1 VKNLN
6 LCLVAAVALPLILA
20 DQLSLSPPAQAA
32 DLTLTTTPLLLN
44 RDAPSQKKV
53 GELVYRGGV
62 VLKSSNKDFGGLSG
76 LRINRDNIALAISD
90 AGSWVSF
97 ALIEKNEQLVGATGI
112 ALAPLL
118 DPQGQSG
125 TKSNRDAEAVEVGE
139 TTAVSFE
146 GDHRIWYYADI
157 DPAKPETFQTPATQ
171 DFRVPAMMMWPGNGG
186 VEAYCTLGPNQKRLL
201 ISEDAPGPS
210 DTKDSFLITGPA
222 ELRFGFLPEPGFKPT
237 DCTGLPGA
245 AQALI
250 LQRRFSPFT
259 GVAASLVVAD
269 FSEAKSGA
277 IIKGREI
284 ARLTPPI
291 SVDNMEALSYIERAG
306 RKYIYIASDDNFN
319 GLQRT
324 LLMKFEWV
332 AEAQKTSR

>member
-1 VKNLN
+1 MKKLN
-6 LCLVAAVALPLILA
+6 IALAAAIILPLLLA
-20 DQLSLSPPAQAA
+20 DRLSLSPPAQAA
-32 DLTLTTTPLLLN
+32 SLKLTTSPLQLN
-44 RDAPSQKKV
+44 EDVPAQKKI
-53 GELVYRGGV
+53 GELVYKGG
-62 VLKSSNKDFGGLSG
+62 LILNSPNKDFGGLSG
-76 LRINRDNIALAISD
+76 LRINRDNMALAISD

-97 ALIEKNEQLVGATGI
+97 ALIEKNEQLIDVTGI
-112 ALAPLL
+112 GLAPLL
-118 DPQGQSG
+118 DQNGQSG
-125 TKSNRDAEAVEVGE
+125 TKSNRDAEAVEVGAA
-139 TTAVSFE
+139 TAVSFE

-157 DPAKPETFQTPATQ
+157 DPAKPDTFQTRAAQ
-171 DFRVPAMMMWPGNGG
+171 EWRLPAMMMWPGNGG
-186 VEAYCTLGPNQKRLL
+186 VEAYCELGPDKKRLL
-201 ISEDAPGPS
+201 ISEDAPGAS
-210 DTKDSFLITGPA
+210 GSKDSFLVTDAA

-269 FSEAKSGA
+269 FSDVKSGA

-291 SVDNMEALSYIERAG
+291 SVDNMEAISYVERAG
-306 RKYIYIASDDNFN
+306 RKYIYLASDDNFN

-332 AEAQKTSR
+332 AETQKTSR